1 MAFVVKQ
8 SDTYFWPVEIEV
20 ASSKNAGRHEKH
32 TFDAEF
38 KRISQSRVEEII
50 SLGENAPVSDRDL
63 VAEIMVGWKGVTDG
77 TEELPWSEANRD
89 MVLDIPKVATSI
101 VTAWT
106 ASLTGARKKN

>member
-8 SDTYFWPVEIEV
+8 SDTYFWPVEVAV
-20 ASSKNAGRHEKH
+20 ASDKHAGRHDKH

-38 KRISQSRVEEII
+38 KRVSQSRVEEII
-50 SLGENAPVSDRDL
+50 SLGENAPVSDREL
-63 VAEIMVGWKGVTDG
+63 VVEIMVGWKGVTDG

-89 MVLDIPKVATSI
+89 IILNMPKVATAI

-106 ASLTGARKKN
+106 DSLTGARKKN